1 MAKPAQAGLVIIY
14 SYTYDM
20 KIMAGMALKKNFN
33 ARHFYETVHFEF
45 KNSISGLFGVA
56 DLSLCPS
63 TATPKAS
70 I

>member
-1 MAKPAQAGLVIIY
+1 
-14 SYTYDM
+14 
-20 KIMAGMALKKNFN
+20 MAGMALKKNFN
-33 ARHFYETVHFEF
+33 ARHFYEPVHFEF
-45 KNSISGLFGVA
+45 KNSISGHFGVA